1 MKIKTRMIAVILSVI
16 SIVVVSCM
24 FSGCQTEA
32 ERVEANSF
40 TDGYFKY
47 YYIKQTDSYAIVGD
61 GDVPYPETLA
71 IPAYYN
77 GKVIT
82 HVAYNVATGAVWG
95 TKYLGP
101 SLLGVEKVWFPY
113 TLKYNSYFSFIYN
126 YYNMPSNYA
135 NIEVSSPQKYFVVCN
150 AHSSVIIIP
159 EGGNYPKELYFSP
172 IFYNRKFYA
181 ATDKYNYVS
190 VWADGTGRYQ
200 IANTSYMFNYEGAPN
215 DGYFFIN
222 DFERGGL
229 IEDTPYE
236 PQREGYTF
244 GGWYKEPECINK
256 WDFAQDK
263 LPEATY
269 DEAGY
274 VTDFVETKL
283 YAAWIQN

>member
-1 MKIKTRMIAVILSVI
+1 MKIKTRMIAVILLVI
-16 SIVVVSCM
+16 SIVGVCCM
-24 FSGCQTEA
+24 FSGCQTEE

-82 HVAYNVATGAVWG
+82 HVAYRVATGIMA

-101 SLLGVEKVWFPY
+101 SLLGVEEVWFPY
-113 TLKYNSYFSFIYN
+113 TSSDFFEYHADYNTSYG
-126 YYNMPSNYA
+126 
-135 NIEVSSPQKYFVVCN
+135 NIEFGSPQKYFIVSTAN
-150 AHSSVIIIP
+150 ISALSIS
-159 EGGNYPKELYFSP
+159 EGGNYPKEMYFSSVYYKRF
-172 IFYNRKFYA
+172 IYD
-181 ATDKYNYVS
+181 TIDKYDYVS
-190 VWADGTGRYQ
+190 VWRDGSGRCQ
-200 IANTSYMFNYEGAPN
+200 IANTSYLFNYEGAPN

-229 IEDTPYE
+229 IENTPYE

-244 GGWYKEPECINK
+244 GGWYKEPQCINN
-256 WDFAQDK
+256 WDFEKDK

-269 DEAGY
+269 DEDGY

>member
-16 SIVVVSCM
+16 SIVGVCCM

-32 ERVEANSF
+32 ERAEANSF

-77 GKVIT
+77 GKEVTDIYYP
-82 HVAYNVATGAVWG
+82 VNSGIYFNKVM
-95 TKYLGP
+95 GP
-101 SLLGVEKVWFPY
+101 SLKNVEIVYYPFLYEDDYEMTCFYDGLSAGRFYPSVVFCVNNKNYMSAFRFGGIKLYY
-113 TLKYNSYFSFIYN
+113 TKNAFDAIEYTGGAWLKETFSDYKIVIYYNSTKKKHCEF
-126 YYNMPSNYA
+126 
-135 NIEVSSPQKYFVVCN
+135 
-150 AHSSVIIIP
+150 
-159 EGGNYPKELYFSP
+159 
-172 IFYNRKFYA
+172 
-181 ATDKYNYVS
+181 
-190 VWADGTGRYQ
+190 Q

-263 LPEATY
+263 LPEATC